1 MQQSIH
7 SDAHIIGLILNQEKR
22 GMSMLYDKYSDA
34 IYGMVCKFISH
45 QETAEEVM
53 QDVFVKA
60 WSNAEKYD
68 EAKGRLFTWLVQI
81 TRNTV
86 IDKLRSPSFSRT
98 RQMFPLET
106 VGSSEAMK
114 VESQGSSNFELRE
127 LVFSLHPDYRVL
139 IDYAYFRGYSQ
150 SEIAETLEMPI
161 GTVKTR
167 VRYAILELR
176 KLLRKDILVLAA

>member
-1 MQQSIH
+1 MQQSPQT
-7 SDAHIIGLILNQEKR
+7 DAHILGFILKQEKR
-22 GMSMLYDKYSDA
+22 GMSMLYDKYAAA
-34 IYGMVCKFISH
+34 IYGMVCKSISH
-45 QETAEEVM
+45 QETAQEVV
-53 QDVFVKA
+53 QDVFMKA
-60 WSNAEKYD
+60 WNNAGKYD
-68 EAKGRLFTWLVQI
+68 EVKGRLFTWLAQI

-86 IDKLRSPSFSRT
+86 IDKLRSPAFSRT
-98 RQMFPLET
+98 CQLFPLET
-106 VGSSEAMK
+106 VGSSEAVR
-114 VESQGSSNFELRE
+114 VEFQGSSNFELWE
-127 LVFSLHPDYRVL
+127 LVSSLHPDYRVL